1 MITILLIQLIV
12 RLPYLVLYKGESMIE
27 YLFIFVGTLVL
38 CTALL
43 VLDNGDS

>member
-1 MITILLIQLIV
+1 MIIILFIHMMV
-12 RLPYLVLYKGESMIE
+12 RLLYLIIYKGESMIE